1 MRPPNFLLIT
11 ADQQRADCLG
21 MEGRRIRTPHLDQ
34 LAQEGT
40 CFTAGITSNVVCQP
54 SRVSILTGQLCRTHG
69 VHDNGIDLNPAI
81 GEQGFARTRRREV
94 TQRRFLARLI
104 FPPTTPLRLQVLR
117 SACNPPLITLPI
129 GTVLTWAFSTSN

>member
-54 SRVSILTGQLCRTHG
+54 SRVSILTGELYDLE
-69 VHDNGIDLNPAI
+69 HDPDEMDNVFDQPS
-81 GEQGFARTRRREV
+81 TKTVRRKLE
-94 TQRRFLARLI
+94 ALI
-104 FPPTTPLRLQVLR
+104 QSRPDDMRPVQSPV
-117 SACNPPLITLPI
+117 
-129 GTVLTWAFSTSN
+129 GMV